1 MRASPRQASLFA
13 LALGWLLCGAGCQ
26 TVVTPPTDQ
35 DPSKEA
41 WVAPW
46 DKVARAH
53 EAQAP
58 KTISR
63 LRTGEHLRLSSLR
76 AGVGAPANLPRGAC
90 ALIVIEGRG
99 TATSADQEEVLEPG
113 RILVV
118 PDGGQVTI
126 ASGEVLRGML
136 VNSPKPGPAGAW
148 QVMDVATIPIAEEAP
163 GGDTELVRFEGA
175 LSMRSLT
182 VFELGGIPRH
192 VHLVHDSVFL
202 FLNGEGTIG
211 LGSEAATETTGP
223 SVRDENLKRSFITT
237 PVGAEVMVFLPAGSV
252 HSFFAK
258 GKSRILALQFFGPA
272 FDGKDGHHI
281 PSRAP
286 APGG

>member
-1 MRASPRQASLFA
+1 LSARVAQLVA
-13 LALGWLLCGAGCQ
+13 LVGCLSFGWGCQ

-53 EAQAP
+53 EAVAP

-63 LRTGEHLRLSSLR
+63 VRTGEHLRLSTLR
-76 AGVGAPANLPRGAC
+76 AGVGAPANLPSGAC
-90 ALIVIEGRG
+90 ALIVIEGQG
-99 TATSADQEEVLEPG
+99 NATSPGRKELLEPG
-113 RILVV
+113 RILIV
-118 PDGGQVTI
+118 PDGREVTI
-126 ASGEVLRGML
+126 GSNEVLRGML
-136 VNSPKPGPAGAW
+136 IHAPKPGPSGPW
-148 QVMDVATIPIAEEAP
+148 KVMDVATIPIAEEAP
-163 GGDTELVRFEGA
+163 GGDTELLRFEGA

-192 VHLVHDSVFL
+192 VHLQHDSVFL
-202 FLNGEGTIG
+202 FLSGDGTIG

-237 PVGAEVMVFLPAGSV
+237 PVSAEVMVFLPAGSV

-258 GKSRILALQFFGPA
+258 GQARVLALQFFGPA

-286 APGG
+286 AAGG

>member
-1 MRASPRQASLFA
+1 LVA
-13 LALGWLLCGAGCQ
+13 LAGCGCQ

-41 WVAPW
+41 WVTPW

-53 EAQAP
+53 EAVAP
-58 KTISR
+58 RTISP
-63 LRTGEHLRLSSLR
+63 LRAGEHIRLSSLR
-76 AGVGAPANLPRGAC
+76 AGVGAPANLPSGAC

-99 TATSADQEEVLEPG
+99 TASSADHEEALEPG
-113 RILVV
+113 RILVA
-118 PDGGQVTI
+118 PEGREVTI
-126 ASGEVLRGML
+126 ASGAVLRGL
-136 VNSPKPGPAGAW
+136 VINSPKPGPSGAW
-148 QVMDVATIPIAEEAP
+148 QVMDVGTIPIAEEAP

-175 LSMRSLT
+175 LSMRALT

-192 VHLVHDSVFL
+192 VHLKHDSVFL

-237 PVGAEVMVFLPAGSV
+237 PVGAQALVFLPAGSV

-258 GKSRILALQFFGPA
+258 GKKRVLALQFFGPA

-281 PSRAP
+281 PSRAST
-286 APGG
+286 PGG